1 MINSFLSRDYIKIKC
16 LFPIICVWAISG
28 IFYYAGYKELIL
40 GKAFGKSYLEKWW
53 LDAGGFPNFTSFSLE
68 NLLWPVKSIFLF
80 FDNPIGIFP
89 IIGLLLYTVGMR
101 SLWHENKRFA
111 CLLVSPVIVSLLLAI
126 AGIYPFKER
135 VVIFLIPFVIITMA
149 YGIAAILRFISK
161 YTRYGYIIIFF
172 LVIMKPLMLFVENP
186 IMHIDGSKK
195 AIRYIQDNW
204 QADDQGVIVG
214 SFSYPQFEYYT
225 LDRYIPYHIMRAH
238 TFGISDRP
246 SWANS
251 RNELK
256 EYGIELSKLTNSPQP
271 VWIFITDDPY
281 KEKEY
286 LISFLAK
293 KGELRHRYS
302 SKNAHVYSY
311 KLKETK
317 T

>member
-1 MINSFLSRDYIKIKC
+1 
-16 LFPIICVWAISG
+16 
-28 IFYYAGYKELIL
+28 
-40 GKAFGKSYLEKWW
+40 
-53 LDAGGFPNFTSFSLE
+53 
-68 NLLWPVKSIFLF
+68 
-80 FDNPIGIFP
+80 
-89 IIGLLLYTVGMR
+89 
-101 SLWHENKRFA
+101 
-111 CLLVSPVIVSLLLAI
+111 
-126 AGIYPFKER
+126 
-135 VVIFLIPFVIITMA
+135 
-149 YGIAAILRFISK
+149 
-161 YTRYGYIIIFF
+161 
-172 LVIMKPLMLFVENP
+172 MKPLMLFVENP